1 MLLIDKP
8 FLLLNNKIF
17 RRCSTDIENRKQF
30 SYMIKSSLKSP
41 LCTKGVAKVIEGTSI
56 PSKNSQK
63 KCEVTDEK
71 KILSN
76 KINCNKLDLGS
87 HGSVEPPAELDTDKN
102 FDNDVEVDDDYDSN
116 ALENTRTFHFKTNK
130 NNNMERYINS
140 Y

>member
-63 KCEVTDEK
+63 NVKLLMK
-71 KILSN
+71 K
-76 KINCNKLDLGS
+76 
-87 HGSVEPPAELDTDKN
+87 
-102 FDNDVEVDDDYDSN
+102 
-116 ALENTRTFHFKTNK
+116 
-130 NNNMERYINS
+130 RY
-140 Y
+140 